1 MSYELC
7 LWKVFL
13 IKTLSMK
20 LWLWNFSYDTL
31 SIISLWKLYLRNSVH
46 ELCVLQNFV
55 YEIPRPWS
63 DCLKKKLFPFLT
75 IISWLNLG
83 YISYVCETKQN
94 QRNMKFCHSFSY
106 LISYA
111 SACSFYLI
119 SRFYEENIT
128 PKMHQKYKSVFFV
141 PKNEVFSPKYGI
153 LLRKSKA
160 CRGEIKF

>member
-1 MSYELC
+1 MKTLSKKFCSWIMCITKLC
-7 LWKVFL
+7 LWNTSPMKW
-13 IKTLSMK
+13 LSK
-20 LWLWNFSYDTL
+20 IFFS
-31 SIISLWKLYLRNSVH
+31 
-46 ELCVLQNFV
+46 
-55 YEIPRPWS
+55 
-63 DCLKKKLFPFLT
+63 PFLT